1 MEISDALIHTLEFMN
16 IPTPIRSTHP
26 SSSNGF
32 TLLEIVIV
40 LGIIAVIIGGSIVAL
55 DKLQGGA
62 EIQRVESDFNN
73 LRAAVLN
80 YKMLAGN
87 LPTTQ
92 QGLEALFT
100 KPTTHPIPRR
110 WSSAGNKGVPKDP
123 WGVPYRYRNPGK
135 KDASDFEIYTY
146 GKDQAENTDDDLS
159 SQD

>member
-1 MEISDALIHTLEFMN
+1 MN
-16 IPTPIRSTHP
+16 IQPNTRPSR
-26 SSSNGF
+26 SSSSKGF

-55 DKLQGGA
+55 DRLQGGA

-73 LRAAVLN
+73 LKAAVLS

-87 LPTTQ
+87 APTTQ

-100 KPTTHPIPRR
+100 KPTSHPIPKR
-110 WSSAGNKGVPKDP
+110 WNSAGNKGVPKDP

-135 KDASDFEIYTY
+135 KDTSDFEIYTF
-146 GKDQAENTDDDLS
+146 GKDQLENTDDDLS

>member
-1 MEISDALIHTLEFMN
+1 M
-16 IPTPIRSTHP
+16 
-26 SSSNGF
+26 
-32 TLLEIVIV
+32 IV

-73 LRAAVLN
+73 LRAAVLS

-87 LPTTQ
+87 APTTQ

-100 KPTTHPIPRR
+100 KPSSPPIPKR
-110 WSSAGNKGVPKDP
+110 WNSAGNKGVPTDP

-135 KDASDFEIYTY
+135 KDTSDFEIYTF
-146 GKDQAENTDDDLS
+146 GKDQSENTDDDLS